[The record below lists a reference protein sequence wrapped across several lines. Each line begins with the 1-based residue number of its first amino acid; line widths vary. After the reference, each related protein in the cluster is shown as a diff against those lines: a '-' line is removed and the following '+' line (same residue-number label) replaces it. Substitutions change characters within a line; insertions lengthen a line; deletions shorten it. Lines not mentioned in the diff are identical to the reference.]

1 MTMSQSDKD
10 IKKFAENELIV
21 KRFNSFL
28 EEQPDG
34 CIVWTGAKTPK
45 GYGIFGVKLPEYSRT
60 HTVRA
65 HRFAYALH
73 YGIDKLPHGTDK
85 TQNRKVIHHKCE
97 NKACVN
103 YLHLEPVSDRFNLG
117 WVDDKNMF

>member
-10 IKKFAENELIV
+10 IKRFIKDEIAV

-34 CIVWTGAKTPK
+34 CIVWTGAKSEK
-45 GYGIFGVKLPEYSRT
+45 GYGIFGVCPPEYSRT
-60 HTVRA
+60 HTMRA

-85 TQNRKVIHHKCE
+85 TQKRKVIHHKCE
-97 NKACVN
+97 NKACSN
-103 YLHLEPVSDRFNLG
+103 PLHLEVVTDRFNLG
-117 WVDDKNMF
+117 WVDDKNML